1 MKNLRALLSYG
12 FLIWLI
18 PFVTSFFIFTL
29 RESDRYF
36 FETLMTLI
44 LVGATSFV
52 LIRYSKRNPI
62 DSAQEGLMVGL
73 IWLFLNL
80 FLDFF
85 VFIIGPLRMDAFA
98 YLKEIGLDYLTIPI
112 ITTMIGIL
120 HRESPA
126 QKNPAN

>member
-18 PFVTSFFIFTL
+18 PFVTSFFIYTL

-52 LIRYSKRNPI
+52 LIRYSKKNTI
-62 DSAQEGLMVGL
+62 DSAQEGIMVGL
-73 IWLFLNL
+73 IWLILNL

-85 VFIIGPLRMDAFA
+85 VFIIGPLRMDAFE

-120 HRESPA
+120 QR
-126 QKNPAN
+126 KNPSDPK

>member
-1 MKNLRALLSYG
+1 MLIITSSKKRYNRSMKNLRALLSYG

-52 LIRYSKRNPI
+52 LIRYSKRNRPDPTKLDR
-62 DSAQEGLMVGL
+62 DSSK
-73 IWLFLNL
+73 I
-80 FLDFF
+80 
-85 VFIIGPLRMDAFA
+85 
-98 YLKEIGLDYLTIPI
+98 EI
-112 ITTMIGIL
+112 
-120 HRESPA
+120 
-126 QKNPAN
+126 